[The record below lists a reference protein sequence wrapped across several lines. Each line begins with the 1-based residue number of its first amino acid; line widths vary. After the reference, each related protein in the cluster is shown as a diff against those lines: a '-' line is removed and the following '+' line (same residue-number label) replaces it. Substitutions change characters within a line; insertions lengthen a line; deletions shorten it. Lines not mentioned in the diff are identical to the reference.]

1 MINCVSLCV
10 LNTATVPLFG
20 VIDIP
25 NDACWFHEICRW
37 NSHLCRSN
45 PILVGKH
52 AISVAGSMHFFSKIL
67 SFHLGQM
74 SSKSEFSCVFQYFQ
88 TWIAL
93 FIGQTL
99 SESNRSPNS
108 QFLLLTSTYST
119 FTSLFFVILTI
130 CRLIDDVP
138 IKTSMYKGFSYNF
151 PIMFPYFPK
160 FPVVSPRFGGSPLR
174 PGPARC
180 CRWRPWPP

>member
-1 MINCVSLCV
+1 MML
-10 LNTATVPLFG
+10 A
-20 VIDIP
+20 D
-25 NDACWFHEICRW
+25 FHEICRW

-88 TWIAL
+88 TWIAIVHWSNSIRVQS
-93 FIGQTL
+93 FSKL
-99 SESNRSPNS
+99 SI
-108 QFLLLTSTYST
+108 FTTYIYLLYFHIVVLRDLYN
-119 FTSLFFVILTI
+119 TI

-138 IKTSMYKGFSYNF
+138 IKTSPCIRDSF
-151 PIMFPYFPK
+151 PLPIFLSCSLPYFPK